1 MNTKEI
7 NRVLQDTFNK
17 ELTEGKKRHIV
28 FWYDEAGEFIEEVD
42 ELNLEGVRIWKLT
55 PHNLFATKLEVEK
68 NDVNSNFLIY
78 ANMAK
83 PSAREDWLLDVY
95 KYSQE
100 FATDKM
106 TVMMRELGI
115 TNDAALRDVFKKYT
129 KFFKSKEREA
139 LFKSFSVPEYT
150 EEQIDLTVLASL
162 CKCSIV
168 NLDEVIKALFR
179 EQLKETNKYWENIQK
194 FGDEETFWSL
204 VEKAYGYNLQDKSI
218 DSLLIFFL
226 LTNVSETLGGDI
238 PKTWQPYISAM
249 PMNAIVFM
257 NQFMNHSVD
266 ESIYNELADL
276 VEKRVKVTEH
286 IQSKEIK
293 DYITSDTFSC
303 FDTNIITYITKQ
315 LMDEMH
321 DYTSYLETIAARR
334 TLHWFSVFRNEYEAL
349 YQAIKLSKKIYEIG
363 NAITESQSFD
373 LFKAYENKYY
383 NIDTA
388 YRKFYVA
395 FDQIEDKDGFR
406 ALRDKVENIYSNV
419 YMNELAIKWSDALE
433 SGQEAYWPIA
443 GLESQHTFYRSFV
456 QPFVNKEE
464 RVFVII
470 SDALRYEAAKELSN
484 VLNLE
489 RKAST
494 DIVAMQGVLPSYTDL
509 GMATLLP
516 YKSITFN
523 ENAEVYVN
531 DYKASSTENRAT
543 ILSNHYKD
551 STVIQYKD
559 LAAMNR
565 QQFRDVFSGKKVSY
579 IYHNVIDARGDHAAT
594 EHEVFHAVEQT
605 LKDIRSLV
613 NQLINTVSASNI
625 VITADHGF
633 IYNRDTLQASDKV
646 KKDVLNT
653 DIEKRRF
660 VISSESNSI
669 EGTMNFSMDY
679 VLGEGSGKYV
689 KVPRGANRF
698 AVQGT
703 GANYVHGGAMLQEIV
718 VPVIKFKNDRSKS
731 SKNDVKKVEV
741 KLTSLTRKITN
752 SITYLEFFQTE
763 KIEDKKTPL
772 RLKVYFTDEEGNRI
786 SNENI
791 IIADSQSSKPED
803 RTFKEK
809 FVLKSMTYDKTKK
822 YYLVLEDEEETVE
835 NIYEK
840 VAFTIDIAITNDFGF

>member
-28 FWYDEAGEFIEEVD
+28 FWYDEAGEFIEDID

-55 PHNLFATKLEVEK
+55 PHNMFATKLEVEK

-168 NLDEVIKALFR
+168 NLDEIIKALFR
-179 EQLKETNKYWENIQK
+179 EQLKETNKYWESIQK

-204 VEKAYGYNLQDKSI
+204 VEKTYGYNSQEKSI
-218 DSLLIFFL
+218 NSLLIFFL

-238 PKTWQPYISAM
+238 PKTWHPYISAM

-257 NQFMNHSVD
+257 NQFMNHSAD
-266 ESIYNELADL
+266 EVIYNELANT
-276 VEKRVKVTEH
+276 VEKQVKVTEH
-286 IQSKEIK
+286 LQSKEIK
-293 DYITSDTFSC
+293 DYITSDTFRC
-303 FDTNIITYITKQ
+303 FDTSIITYITKQ
-315 LMDEMH
+315 LMNAIH
-321 DYTSYLETIAARR
+321 DYTSYIEIIAARR
-334 TLHWFSVFRNEYEAL
+334 KLHWFSVFRNEYEAL
-349 YQAIKLSKKIYEIG
+349 YQAIQLFQQIYEMG
-363 NAITESQSFD
+363 NAITESQPFD
-373 LFKAYENKYY
+373 LFKAYESKYH

-395 FDQIEDKDGFR
+395 FDQIEVKDGFR
-406 ALRDKVENIYSNV
+406 ALRDKVENIYTNV
-419 YMNELAIKWSDALE
+419 YINDLAIKWSDVLVGE
-433 SGQEAYWPIA
+433 QEKYWPIA

-470 SDALRYEAAKELSN
+470 SDALRYEVAKELSN
-484 VLNLE
+484 MLNVE

-551 STVIQYKD
+551 STAIQYKD
-559 LAAMNR
+559 LVAMNR

-646 KKDVLNT
+646 KKDFLNT

-660 VISSESNSI
+660 IISSESNSI

-679 VLGEGSGKYV
+679 VLGEGSRKYV

-731 SKNDVKKVEV
+731 SKNDVRKVEV

-822 YYLVLEDEEETVE
+822 YYLVLEDEEEAVE